1 MERQTRT
8 KKYSDLRN
16 QLENNNEVEG
26 KTADLSTYENKLK
39 SVEEALK
46 VSTEEVKEEVPVSV
60 TEEEVKEPEITI
72 DNQPQ
77 TVEEIQENLN
87 EDNNSSEDLLD
98 LLDLVSEESTEEVSI
113 VEESPVQET
122 VTEEVKEETI
132 SNVEEAEETVVSAP
146 EVVEEVQ
153 ETEVAVEEVSEPV
166 VEEVIEEAPQAETVI
181 EEVPVEENTE
191 KAVEV
196 QTSGDDYLEKTL
208 EEVNQYNK
216 AQGLLTADDVP
227 ERILG
232 EVRGTTVEEV
242 KEESEDLNNTV
253 TLEIKRIIASM
264 EEEPQSEEVVE
275 EVKVQ
280 EEPAQES
287 SDTTNVDLEKLFAT
301 AGISKEAAEL
311 LKPYL
316 KAEPVEESHE
326 VVAQAI
332 EVPEM
337 SEEEKEIEAVKIE
350 EEIEKT
356 KVDLLIADS
365 DTTKDEKLL
374 NDTIPFVIDTN
385 EESEEEV
392 VEEEEDST
400 PNKILNII
408 LIVLIVVLL
417 AVLGVIIYWILL
429 AQGIL

>member
-46 VSTEEVKEEVPVSV
+46 VPTEEVKEEVPVSV

-72 DNQPQ
+72 DNQPK

-98 LLDLVSEESTEEVSI
+98 LLDLVSEESAEEVSI

-132 SNVEEAEETVVSAP
+132 SNVEEVEETVVSAP

>member
-46 VSTEEVKEEVPVSV
+46 VPTEEVKEEVPVSV
-60 TEEEVKEPEITI
+60 TEEEVKEPEITN

-280 EEPAQES
+280 EEAAQES

>member
-46 VSTEEVKEEVPVSV
+46 VPTEEVKEEVPVSV

-72 DNQPQ
+72 DNQPK

-98 LLDLVSEESTEEVSI
+98 LLDLVSEESAEEVSI

-132 SNVEEAEETVVSAP
+132 SNVEEVEETVVSAP

-326 VVAQAI
+326 VVSQAI

>member
-16 QLENNNEVEG
+16 QLENNNEIEG

-46 VSTEEVKEEVPVSV
+46 VPTEEVQEEVPVSAAP
-60 TEEEVKEPEITI
+60 EEIKEPETTI
-72 DNQPQ
+72 IEQVQ
-77 TVEEIQENLN
+77 TVEEMQENLN

-98 LLDLVSEESTEEVSI
+98 LLDLVSEESTEGVSKA
-113 VEESPVQET
+113 EESPAQET
-122 VTEEVKEETI
+122 VVEEVQEETI
-132 SNVEEAEETVVSAP
+132 PSVEEVEETVVSNP

-153 ETEVAVEEVSEPV
+153 ETEVVSEEVVEPTVEEVVEETPQTETVVEEVSAQ
-166 VEEVIEEAPQAETVI
+166 EV
-181 EEVPVEENTE
+181 TE
-191 KAVEV
+191 KTVEV

-232 EVRGTTVEEV
+232 EVRGTAVEEV

-253 TLEIKRIIASM
+253 TLEIKKILASM

-275 EVKVQ
+275 EVQ
-280 EEPAQES
+280 EEPTQES
-287 SDTTNVDLEKLFAT
+287 TDTTNVDLEKLFAT

-316 KAEPVEESHE
+316 KAEPIEESHE

-337 SEEEKEIEAVKIE
+337 SEEEKEIETAKIE

-385 EESEEEV
+385 EESKEEV

>member
-16 QLENNNEVEG
+16 QLENNNEIEG

-46 VSTEEVKEEVPVSV
+46 VPTEEVQEEVPVSAAP
-60 TEEEVKEPEITI
+60 EEIKEPETTI
-72 DNQPQ
+72 IEQVQ
-77 TVEEIQENLN
+77 TVEEMQENLN

-98 LLDLVSEESTEEVSI
+98 LLDLVSEESTEGVSKA
-113 VEESPVQET
+113 EESPAQET
-122 VTEEVKEETI
+122 VVEEVQEETI
-132 SNVEEAEETVVSAP
+132 PSVEEVEETVASNP

-153 ETEVAVEEVSEPV
+153 ETEVVSEEVVEPTVEEVVEETPQTETVVEEVSTQ
-166 VEEVIEEAPQAETVI
+166 EA
-181 EEVPVEENTE
+181 TE
-191 KAVEV
+191 KTVEV

-232 EVRGTTVEEV
+232 EVRGTAVEEV

-253 TLEIKRIIASM
+253 TLEIKKILASM

-275 EVKVQ
+275 EVQ
-280 EEPAQES
+280 EEEPTQES
-287 SDTTNVDLEKLFAT
+287 TDTTNVDLEKLFAT

-316 KAEPVEESHE
+316 KAETIEESHE

-337 SEEEKEIEAVKIE
+337 SEEEKEIETAKIE

-385 EESEEEV
+385 EESKEEV